1 VRLVSATL
9 YALQIPFL
17 TSVRHSLAGRT
28 ASDSVIVRVL
38 DADGIEGFGEA
49 APRPY
54 VTGETPD
61 SVVEHLRRVLWPAVR
76 GITVPDLQAPADL
89 GVLDRVVPDRGP
101 ETGRHHAA
109 RAGLELAII
118 DWALRRRGVSAAALV
133 PPVRNRVVYGGV
145 ITAGSPAQAAR
156 EAHWARLA
164 GLRAVKVKVGVGD
177 DVARVRA
184 VREVLGPDTRL
195 RVDANGAWTPAAA
208 LAAMVELAPCGV
220 VAVEQPLP
228 PGPPEVL
235 AHLRAESPLPLIA
248 DESVVTPEDLEA
260 LLAVGAVDGVNVRA
274 SKCGGFA
281 RSVQMARRAAAA
293 GLEVQVGSHVGETA
307 VLAAV
312 GRHLAAGLERVAF
325 VEGSYGT
332 LLLVEDVSDDGLRFG
347 HGGDAPRLTGPGWG
361 VRVRVDR
368 LRRHAR
374 AVVELAA

>member
-76 GITVPDLQAPADL
+76 GIRVPDLQAPADL

-156 EAHWARLA
+156 QAHWARLA
-164 GLRAVKVKVGVGD
+164 GLRAVKVKVGVGC
-177 DVARVRA
+177 
-184 VREVLGPDTRL
+184 G
-195 RVDANGAWTPAAA
+195 WTPT
-208 LAAMVELAPCGV
+208 APGRRPRPWP
-220 VAVEQPLP
+220 QWSS
-228 PGPPEVL
+228 
-235 AHLRAESPLPLIA
+235 SP
-248 DESVVTPEDLEA
+248 
-260 LLAVGAVDGVNVRA
+260 
-274 SKCGGFA
+274 
-281 RSVQMARRAAAA
+281 RAASSRSSSRSRPA
-293 GLEVQVGSHVGETA
+293 
-307 VLAAV
+307 
-312 GRHLAAGLERVAF
+312 
-325 VEGSYGT
+325 
-332 LLLVEDVSDDGLRFG
+332 
-347 HGGDAPRLTGPGWG
+347 
-361 VRVRVDR
+361 
-368 LRRHAR
+368 LRRSSLTSGQRAR
-374 AVVELAA
+374 CP